1 MYFLRCLKTL
11 ALEISVLVLYLIS
24 VVLLIISCI
33 KIKWKELYKQNF
45 VFFIV
50 IMVITI
56 AALFTQLA
64 LILYKNRENKIF
76 MIKCSIGRAI
86 VVIIVNVVE
95 LILLLK
101 NIDRVNYPYRDT
113 NKAYNYFYSINEIK
127 DYNTGIISSAQI
139 NLVYGIFIYGAF
151 VGVAEIVISIILLR
165 RYKNFD
171 YPFNPTE
178 DEKNGN
184 DVVITQTKAYNNM
197 NLDQNKQTNPSLPVG
212 NNTATENN
220 FHLQSNDRLNI
231 NKK

>member
-56 AALFTQLA
+56 AALFTQLS
-64 LILYKNRENKIF
+64 LILYKKGENKIF

-113 NKAYNYFYSINEIK
+113 NKAYN
-127 DYNTGIISSAQI
+127 
-139 NLVYGIFIYGAF
+139 
-151 VGVAEIVISIILLR
+151 
-165 RYKNFD
+165 
-171 YPFNPTE
+171 
-178 DEKNGN
+178 
-184 DVVITQTKAYNNM
+184 
-197 NLDQNKQTNPSLPVG
+197 
-212 NNTATENN
+212 
-220 FHLQSNDRLNI
+220 
-231 NKK
+231 